1 MEFKIEGTVV
11 DTDKAVKKWDERTGS
26 QGEQKTLYQSAED
39 RYYIV
44 RISKKQGSLPSAE
57 FVSNDAATRWILD
70 NAYELPA
77 LLKMKWS
84 GS

>member
-1 MEFKIEGTVV
+1 MEFKIEDSTV
-11 DTDKAVKKWDERTGS
+11 DTDKAVKKWDEKTGI

-44 RISKKQGSLPSAE
+44 HTSRRQGSLSSAE
-57 FVSNDAATRWILD
+57 FVSGEAATRWLLA
-70 NAYELPA
+70 NGYELPA

-84 GS
+84 GA

>member
-26 QGEQKTLYQSAED
+26 QEEQKTLYQSAEE

-44 RISKKQGSLPSAE
+44 RTSKRQDSLPSAE
-57 FVSNDAATRWILD
+57 FVSDEAATHWLL
-70 NAYELPA
+70 NNGYELPP

-84 GS
+84 GA